1 MQAKPDLQDALGR
14 QVFCFLTVCNGG
26 KCMKIEKILNN
37 NVVITLDDRQQE
49 TVVMGRGIGFKK
61 NIGDR
66 LDESLIEKV
75 FTPNGSAMTERYQ
88 ALLAEIPLTCITTAD
103 KIISLARQRL
113 QGKLHNIVYITL
125 TDHIHFAL
133 QRHAQ
138 GLDIRNVLL
147 WEIKKLY
154 PAEFAVGLEALAL
167 IAQRLNAELPEDEA
181 GFIAL
186 HLVNAQLNDEMKNTL
201 HITRVMQEILN
212 IVKYHFRF
220 DYNEDAL
227 SYHRFVTHLKFFAQ
241 RLLGSNYVDSEDDSL
256 YQLVKAKYR
265 ESFACAGKIN
275 QHIAANY
282 QHQLTGEEMM
292 FLTIHI
298 ERVRSEISGT

>member
-1 MQAKPDLQDALGR
+1 
-14 QVFCFLTVCNGG
+14 
-26 KCMKIEKILNN
+26 MKIAKILNN
-37 NVVITLDDRQQE
+37 NVVITLNGHQEE

-61 NIGDR
+61 KTGDSV
-66 LDESLIEKV
+66 DESLIEKV
-75 FTPNGSAMTERYQ
+75 FTLNSGEMSERYKE
-88 ALLAEIPLTCITTAD
+88 LLAEIPLACITTAD
-103 KIISLARQRL
+103 RIITLARQRL
-113 QGKLHNIVYITL
+113 PGKLHNIVYITL

-138 GLDIRNVLL
+138 GLDIKNVLL

-154 PAEFAVGLEALAL
+154 PNEFALGLEALTI
-167 IAQRLNAELPEDEA
+167 IAQRLEAQLPEDEA

-186 HLVNAQLNDEMKNTL
+186 HLVNAQLNDEMHNTL

-220 DYNEDAL
+220 DYNEEAL

-241 RLLGSNYVDSEDDSL
+241 RLLGKNYVDSDDDSL
-256 YQLVKAKYR
+256 YQVVKDKYH

-275 QHIAANY
+275 QHIEKHY
-282 QHQLTGEEMM
+282 QHRLTREEMM

-298 ERVRSEISGT
+298 ERVRSESEGNYVARE

>member
-1 MQAKPDLQDALGR
+1 
-14 QVFCFLTVCNGG
+14 
-26 KCMKIEKILNN
+26 MKIAKILNN
-37 NVVITLDDRQQE
+37 NVVITLNDHQEE

-61 NIGDR
+61 KAGDNV
-66 LDESLIEKV
+66 DENLIEKV
-75 FTPNGSAMTERYQ
+75 FTLNSGEMSERYKE
-88 ALLAEIPLTCITTAD
+88 LLAEIPLACVTTAD
-103 KIISLARQRL
+103 KIITLARERL
-113 QGKLHNIVYITL
+113 TGKLHNIVYITL

-138 GLDIRNVLL
+138 GLDIKNVLL

-154 PAEFAVGLEALAL
+154 PNEFALGLEALTI
-167 IAQRLNAELPEDEA
+167 IAQRLEVSLPEDEA

-186 HLVNAQLNDEMKNTL
+186 HLVNAQLNDEMHNTL

-220 DYNEDAL
+220 DYNEETL

-241 RLLGSNYVDSEDDSL
+241 RLLGKNYVNSDDDSL
-256 YQLVKAKYR
+256 YQVVKEKYH

-275 QHIAANY
+275 QHIAKHY
-282 QHQLTGEEMM
+282 QHQLTSEEMM

-298 ERVRSEISGT
+298 ERVRSESEGNYIPKD

>member
-1 MQAKPDLQDALGR
+1 
-14 QVFCFLTVCNGG
+14 
-26 KCMKIEKILNN
+26 MKIAKILNN
-37 NVVITLDDRQQE
+37 NVVITLNDHQEE
-49 TVVMGRGIGFKK
+49 TVVMGRGIGFQKK
-61 NIGDR
+61 AGESV
-66 LDESLIEKV
+66 DESLIEKV
-75 FTPNGSAMTERYQ
+75 FTLNSGEMSERYKE
-88 ALLAEIPLTCITTAD
+88 LLAEIPLACVTTAD
-103 KIISLARQRL
+103 KIIILARERL
-113 QGKLHNIVYITL
+113 PGKLHNIVYITL

-138 GLDIRNVLL
+138 GLDIKNALL

-154 PAEFAVGLEALAL
+154 PNEFAIGLEALTI
-167 IAQRLNAELPEDEA
+167 IAQRLETTLPEDEA

-186 HLVNAQLNDEMKNTL
+186 HLVNAQLNDEMHNTL

-220 DYNEDAL
+220 DYNEESL

-241 RLLGSNYVDSEDDSL
+241 RLLGKNYVNSEDDSL
-256 YQLVKAKYR
+256 YQVVKEKYH

-275 QHIAANY
+275 QHIEKSY
-282 QHQLTGEEMM
+282 QHQLTSEEML

-298 ERVRSEISGT
+298 ERVRSESEKNYTPKE

>member
-1 MQAKPDLQDALGR
+1 
-14 QVFCFLTVCNGG
+14 
-26 KCMKIEKILNN
+26 MKIAKILNN
-37 NVVITLDDRQQE
+37 NVVITLNDHQEE

-61 NIGDR
+61 KAGDNV
-66 LDESLIEKV
+66 DESLIEKV
-75 FTPNGSAMTERYQ
+75 FTLNSGEMSERYKE
-88 ALLAEIPLTCITTAD
+88 LLAEIPLACVTTAD
-103 KIISLARQRL
+103 KIITLARERL
-113 QGKLHNIVYITL
+113 PGKLHNIVYITL

-138 GLDIRNVLL
+138 GLDIKNVLL

-154 PAEFAVGLEALAL
+154 PNEFALGLEALTI
-167 IAQRLNAELPEDEA
+167 IAQRLEVSLPEDEA

-186 HLVNAQLNDEMKNTL
+186 HLVNAQLNDEMHNTL

-220 DYNEDAL
+220 DYNEETL

-241 RLLGSNYVDSEDDSL
+241 RLLGKNYVNSDDDSL
-256 YQLVKAKYR
+256 YQVVKEKYH

-275 QHIAANY
+275 QHIAKHY
-282 QHQLTGEEMM
+282 QHQLTSEEMM

-298 ERVRSEISGT
+298 ERVRSESEGNYIPKD

>member
-1 MQAKPDLQDALGR
+1 
-14 QVFCFLTVCNGG
+14 
-26 KCMKIEKILNN
+26 MKIAKILNN
-37 NVVITLDDRQQE
+37 NVVITLSDHQGE

-61 NIGDR
+61 KAGDSV
-66 LDESLIEKV
+66 DESLIEKV
-75 FTPNGSAMTERYQ
+75 FTLNSGEMSERYKE
-88 ALLAEIPLTCITTAD
+88 LLAEIPLACITTAD
-103 KIISLARQRL
+103 RIITLARQRL
-113 QGKLHNIVYITL
+113 PGKLHNIVYITL

-138 GLDIRNVLL
+138 GLDIKNVLL

-154 PAEFAVGLEALAL
+154 PNEFALGLEALTI
-167 IAQRLNAELPEDEA
+167 IAQRLETQLPEDEA

-186 HLVNAQLNDEMKNTL
+186 HLVNAQLNDEMHNTL

-220 DYNEDAL
+220 DYNEEAL

-241 RLLGSNYVDSEDDSL
+241 RLLGKNYVDSDDDSL
-256 YQLVKAKYR
+256 YQVVKDKYH

-275 QHIAANY
+275 QHIEKHY
-282 QHQLTGEEMM
+282 QHQLTREEMM

-298 ERVRSEISGT
+298 ERVRSESEGNYVAKE

>member
-1 MQAKPDLQDALGR
+1 
-14 QVFCFLTVCNGG
+14 
-26 KCMKIEKILNN
+26 MKIAKILNN
-37 NVVITLDDRQQE
+37 NAVITLDDRQEE

-61 NIGDR
+61 KVGDL
-66 LDESLIEKV
+66 LDESLIEKI
-75 FTPNGSAMTERYQ
+75 FTPNGGEMGERYKE
-88 ALLAEIPLTCITTAD
+88 LLAEIPLACVTTAD
-103 KIISLARQRL
+103 KIITLARQRL
-113 QGKLHNIVYITL
+113 PGKLHNIVYITL

-133 QRHAQ
+133 QRHTQ
-138 GLDIRNVLL
+138 GLDIKNVLL

-154 PAEFAVGLEALAL
+154 PGEFAVGLEALDL
-167 IAQRLNAELPEDEA
+167 IAQRLGTALPEDEA

-186 HLVNAQLNDEMKNTL
+186 HLVNAQLNDEMHNTL

-220 DYNEDAL
+220 DYNEEAL

-241 RLLGSNYVDSEDDSL
+241 RLLGKNYVDSDDDSL
-256 YQLVKAKYR
+256 YQVVKEKYR

-275 QHIAANY
+275 QHIEKYY
-282 QHQLTGEEMM
+282 QHQLTSEEMM

-298 ERVRSEISGT
+298 ERVRSESEVK

>member
-1 MQAKPDLQDALGR
+1 
-14 QVFCFLTVCNGG
+14 
-26 KCMKIEKILNN
+26 MKIAKILNN
-37 NVVITLDDRQQE
+37 NVVITLDDRQEE
-49 TVVMGRGIGFKK
+49 TVVMGKGIGFKK
-61 NIGDR
+61 KAGDL
-66 LDESLIEKV
+66 LDESLIEKI
-75 FTPNGSAMTERYQ
+75 FTLNGSEMAERFKT
-88 ALLAEIPLTCITTAD
+88 LLSEIPLACVTTAD
-103 KIISLARQRL
+103 KIITLARQRL
-113 QGKLHNIVYITL
+113 PGKLHNIVYITL

-138 GLDIRNVLL
+138 GLDIKNVLL

-154 PAEFAVGLEALAL
+154 PGEFAVGLEALAL
-167 IAQRLNAELPEDEA
+167 IAQRLGTTLPEDEA

-186 HLVNAQLNDEMKNTL
+186 HLVNAQLNDEMHNTL

-220 DYNEDAL
+220 DYNEEAL

-241 RLLGSNYVDSEDDSL
+241 RLLGNNYVDSDDDSL
-256 YQLVKAKYR
+256 YLVVKEKYR

-275 QHIAANY
+275 QHIEKNY
-282 QHQLTGEEMM
+282 QHQLTSEEMM

-298 ERVRSEISGT
+298 ERVRSESEVK

>member
-1 MQAKPDLQDALGR
+1 MSGFFVFSGFEKPGIA
-14 QVFCFLTVCNGG
+14 
-26 KCMKIEKILNN
+26 MKIAKILNN
-37 NVVITLDDRQQE
+37 NVVITLGDHQAE

-61 NIGDR
+61 KAGDS

-75 FTPNGSAMTERYQ
+75 FTLNSGEMSERYKE
-88 ALLAEIPLTCITTAD
+88 LLAEIPLACITTAD
-103 KIISLARQRL
+103 RIITLARQRL
-113 QGKLHNIVYITL
+113 PGKLHNIVYITL

-138 GLDIRNVLL
+138 GLDIKNVLL

-154 PAEFAVGLEALAL
+154 PNEFALGLEALTI
-167 IAQRLNAELPEDEA
+167 IAQRLETQLPEDEA

-186 HLVNAQLNDEMKNTL
+186 HLVNAQLNDEMHNTL

-220 DYNEDAL
+220 DYNEEAL

-241 RLLGSNYVDSEDDSL
+241 RLLGKNYVDSDDDSL
-256 YQLVKAKYR
+256 YQVVKDKYH

-275 QHIAANY
+275 QHIEKHY
-282 QHQLTGEEMM
+282 QHRLTREEMM

-298 ERVRSEISGT
+298 ERVRSESEGNYIAKE